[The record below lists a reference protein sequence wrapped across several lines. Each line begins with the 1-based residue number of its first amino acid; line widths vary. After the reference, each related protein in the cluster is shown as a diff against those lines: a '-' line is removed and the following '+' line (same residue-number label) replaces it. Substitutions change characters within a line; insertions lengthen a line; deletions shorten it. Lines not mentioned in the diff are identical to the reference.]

1 MSEAPVWSGVAA
13 GGGYSPQTASLRHQL
28 RRHVYRI
35 ALPLVI
41 ASDLAIVA
49 GSFLFF
55 YFARFRWHWL
65 QPAPAPALRP
75 YLQGS
80 VLVAIAWTACMALL
94 GLYKEKR
101 GASKFDDAMLMAAG
115 VTLGGLCT
123 LSLSFFYRSF
133 SYSRLVFLYAFLAAI
148 VLLGAWHACL
158 RLLQEWG
165 MRRGWG
171 TLNTLILGCNGLSAM
186 VASRIQ
192 DNPRLGLTLKGVVAM
207 PGESDHSQPVAVLGD
222 DTDLPRLLEA
232 HEVDDVIVAW
242 PAGHPQQVFG
252 MIQAVSLMRP
262 VAVQVAPGMLE
273 WMTAHFAISSLDGLP
288 MLAIREVALRKWHN
302 RAIKRAVD
310 VGLSGLALVALL
322 PVFGAI
328 AAAVKLS
335 SPGPIF
341 YAQERLGRDGRT
353 FTIFKFRS
361 MPVAAEPDGPV
372 WAQRGDDRAT
382 PLGALLR
389 RYSLDE
395 LPQLWN
401 VLRGDMTLVGP
412 RPERPYF
419 ADQFR
424 ERVPKYMDRHLVR
437 SGLTGWAQ
445 VNGLRGDVAIE
456 ERTRYDIYYV
466 ENWSLLL
473 DLRIMLKTLLEIFKR
488 PGY

>member
-1 MSEAPVWSGVAA
+1 MSEAPVWQAAA
-13 GGGYSPQTASLRHQL
+13 GAGYSPRAADWRHQI
-28 RRHVYRI
+28 RRHVYRV
-35 ALPLVI
+35 ALPFVI
-41 ASDLAIVA
+41 ATDLAIVA

-65 QPAPAPALRP
+65 QPAPPPALGP

-80 VLVAIAWTACMALL
+80 LLVAIAWVACMALL
-94 GLYKEKR
+94 GLYREKR
-101 GASKFDDAMLMAAG
+101 GASKFDDFVLTAAG
-115 VTLGGLCT
+115 VTLGGLST

-133 SYSRLVFLYAFLAAI
+133 SYSRLVFADAFLAAI
-148 VLLGAWHACL
+148 ALLGLWHAAA
-158 RLLQEWG
+158 RLVQEWG

-171 TLNTLILGCNGLSAM
+171 TLNTLILGCNSLSAM
-186 VASRIQ
+186 VANRIQ

-207 PGESDHSQPVAVLGD
+207 PGEAVQPQPVPVLGD

-232 HEVDDVIVAW
+232 HAVDDVIVAW
-242 PAGHPQQVFG
+242 PAGHPQQLFG
-252 MIQAVSLMRP
+252 MIQAVNLMRP

-288 MLAIREVALRKWHN
+288 MLAIREVALRKWYN
-302 RAIKRAVD
+302 RAFKRAMDVALSGVAL
-310 VGLSGLALVALL
+310 VGLSPVLA
-322 PVFGAI
+322 AI

-353 FTIFKFRS
+353 FTIYKFRS

-372 WAQRGDDRAT
+372 WAQRGDERAT
-382 PLGALLR
+382 PVGALLR

-445 VNGLRGDVAIE
+445 VNGLRGDVSIE

-473 DLRIMLKTLLEIFKR
+473 DLRIMLKTLLEIFQR